1 MRRKTI
7 NKKSSRRIIIDM
19 KKIWLLVLASI
30 ISTSA
35 AVEEF
40 VTGDLEVW
48 DSIFAS
54 RAYNVL
60 VNGHVN
66 DLRWTEGPVVIKNAD
81 GDDEKLV
88 FSENIAART
97 YVLALDKAFQNN
109 RSSDKTSSY
118 LHVVK
123 ERSGDA
129 PEQDDSWRAEPG
141 ANGLALLRE
150 RPPTLV
156 MCQHGAQRLATMDL
170 NTGEIEALAS
180 EYRGKS
186 LNGPNDVVLMSE
198 NDGLWA
204 YFTDPV
210 YAWLEKDRFEDLPY
224 LDTRVNT
231 DGPVSC
237 SLINLFVCVLFLND
251 YF

>member
-1 MRRKTI
+1 
-7 NKKSSRRIIIDM
+7 M

-81 GDDEKLV
+81 ADDEKLV
-88 FSENIAART
+88 FSETIAART

-123 ERSGDA
+123 VRSGDA

-170 NTGEIEALAS
+170 NTGEVEALAS

-186 LNGPNDVVLMSE
+186 LNGPNDVVLRSE

-237 SLINLFVCVLFLND
+237 SLINLCVCVLFLND
-251 YF
+251 FF